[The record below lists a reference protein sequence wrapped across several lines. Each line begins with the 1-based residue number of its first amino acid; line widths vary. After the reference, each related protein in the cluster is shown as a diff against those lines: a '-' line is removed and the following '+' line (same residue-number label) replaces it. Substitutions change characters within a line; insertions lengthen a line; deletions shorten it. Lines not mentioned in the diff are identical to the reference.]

1 LLGYRSY
8 LLSFVIFHKKYKCIN
23 PIFLEK

>member
-23 PIFLEK
+23 PIFL

>member
-1 LLGYRSY
+1 NKLLGYRSY

-23 PIFLEK
+23 PIFL

>member
-1 LLGYRSY
+1 LGYRSY

-23 PIFLEK
+23 PIFL